1 MQPAA
6 LSVAFPAD
14 AAGRRLAGAPPR
26 SGACAVPAGTRRRH
40 AAYLCHARVVAP
52 HGKERRRVPGDSGQD
67 APGRASRPLAGAH
80 THHMEVPK
88 NGTFGNDVPSAGQ
101 IQPKNGISLEAF
113 MKACKLIP
121 FFWSAPTQS
130 GTVFKPRGSCLV
142 RQAMVPS
149 GNGADS
155 VGAGGGQNPAPPWR
169 VPRILRAVPPLG
181 RSQVPFFR
189 IPALPVDAGAAA
201 PPPARASP
209 RRPEPARAMRRPLGA
224 TKGRYRPER
233 FHETLRNDAVPL
245 RPCVGG
251 RGGRAAGING
261 ISPDNHN

>member
-1 MQPAA
+1 MQPAT

-14 AAGRRLAGAPPR
+14 AAGRRLAGAPLR

-88 NGTFGNDVPSAGQ
+88 NGTFGNDVPNAGQ

-121 FFWSAPTQS
+121 FFFWSTPTQS

-155 VGAGGGQNPAPPWR
+155 VGAGGGQNPAPPRR

-189 IPALPVDAGAAA
+189 IPRPACGCRRRGPAPCEGVPSAAGAGARHAA
-201 PPPARASP
+201 PPRGNERTVPSRAVS
-209 RRPEPARAMRRPLGA
+209 
-224 TKGRYRPER
+224 
-233 FHETLRNDAVPL
+233 
-245 RPCVGG
+245 
-251 RGGRAAGING
+251 
-261 ISPDNHN
+261 